1 MSKQHW
7 PGGAMLGPVPPALVS
22 CGTVEK
28 ANALTVAWT
37 GILNTIPPKTYIS
50 VRPERYSYNI
60 IKESGEFVINL
71 PTEKTVRA
79 VDYCGCRT
87 GAKEDKLKAC
97 GLTVSPSVKIS
108 APMVDQSPVNL
119 ECRVTDIVHLGSHDM
134 FIADIVGVNVDE
146 SLLDDKGK
154 LHLSK
159 AGLCAYAHGEYFALG
174 KQIGDFGFSVRR
186 KSVEK
191 RRKRRANAAR
201 GKKNGKN
208 GK

>member
-1 MSKQHW
+1 MKKQHW

-28 ANALTVAWT
+28 PNALTIAWT
-37 GILNTIPPKTYIS
+37 GIINTIPPKTYIS
-50 VRPERYSYNI
+50 VRPERYSYNL

-71 PTEKTVRA
+71 PTEKIVKA

-87 GAKEDKLKAC
+87 GAKENKLEKC
-97 GLTVSPSVKIS
+97 NLTVTKGVKVD
-108 APMVDQSPVNL
+108 APMVDQSPVSI
-119 ECRVTDIVHLGSHDM
+119 ECKVTEIIPLGSHHM
-134 FIADIVGVNVDE
+134 FLADIVGVNVSE
-146 SLLDDKGK
+146 ELLDEKGK

-191 RRKRRANAAR
+191 RRRQQAHNEKRGN
-201 GKKNGKN
+201 KNDKRN
-208 GK
+208 

>member
-1 MSKQHW
+1 
-7 PGGAMLGPVPPALVS
+7 MLGPVPPALVS
-22 CGTVEK
+22 CGSMEK
-28 ANALTVAWT
+28 PNALTIAWT

-50 VRPERYSYNI
+50 VRPERYSYNL

-71 PTEKTVRA
+71 PTEKIVKA

-87 GAKEDKLKAC
+87 GAKEDKLAKC
-97 GLTVSPSVKIS
+97 NLTVSPAVKIS
-108 APMVDQSPVNL
+108 APLIDQSPVNL
-119 ECRVTDIVHLGSHDM
+119 ECKVTDIVHLGSHDM

-146 SLLDDKGK
+146 SLLDEKGK

-186 KSVEK
+186 KSVQK
-191 RRKRRANAAR
+191 RRNQQAKEGA
-201 GKKNGKN
+201 KKNGKN
-208 GK
+208 SK

>member
-1 MSKQHW
+1 MKKQHW

-22 CGTVEK
+22 CGTTDK
-28 ANALTVAWT
+28 PNALTVAWT

-71 PTEKTVRA
+71 PTEKIVKA
-79 VDYCGCRT
+79 VDYCGCRS
-87 GAKEDKLKAC
+87 GAKEDKLKTC
-97 GLTVSPSVKIS
+97 GFTVSPSVKIG
-108 APMVDQSPVNL
+108 APMIDQSPVNL
-119 ECRVTDIVHLGSHDM
+119 ECKVCDIIPLGSHDM
-134 FIADIVGVNVDE
+134 FIADIIGVNVDE
-146 SLLDDKGK
+146 SLLDENGK

-191 RRKRRANAAR
+191 RRKQQQSRE
-201 GKKNGKN
+201 KVKYNGKN
-208 GK
+208 RQ

>member
-1 MSKQHW
+1 MKKQHW

-22 CGTVEK
+22 CGTMEK
-28 ANALTVAWT
+28 PNALTIGWT

-50 VRPERYSYNI
+50 VRPERYSYNL

-71 PTEKTVRA
+71 PTEKIVKA

-87 GAKEDKLKAC
+87 GAKEDKLAKC
-97 GLTVSPSVKIS
+97 GLTVTKGVKVD

-119 ECRVTDIVHLGSHDM
+119 ECKVTDIVHLGSHDM
-134 FIADIVGVNVDE
+134 FVADIVGVNVDE
-146 SLLDDKGK
+146 SLLDEKGK

-186 KSVEK
+186 KSVQK
-191 RRKRRANAAR
+191 RRNQQAKEGA
-201 GKKNGKN
+201 KKNGKN
-208 GK
+208 SK

>member
-1 MSKQHW
+1 MKKQHW

-22 CGTVEK
+22 CGTMEK
-28 ANALTVAWT
+28 PNALTIGWT

-50 VRPERYSYNI
+50 VRPERYSYNL

-71 PTEKTVRA
+71 PTEKIVKA

-87 GAKEDKLKAC
+87 GAKEDKLAKC
-97 GLTVSPSVKIS
+97 GLTVTKGVKVD

-119 ECRVTDIVHLGSHDM
+119 ECKVTDIVHLGSHDM

-146 SLLDDKGK
+146 SLLDEKGK

-186 KSVEK
+186 KSVQK
-191 RRKRRANAAR
+191 RRNQQAKEGA
-201 GKKNGKN
+201 KKNGKN
-208 GK
+208 SK

>member
-1 MSKQHW
+1 MKKQHW

-22 CGTVEK
+22 CGTMEK
-28 ANALTVAWT
+28 PNALTIGWT

-50 VRPERYSYNI
+50 VRPERYSYTL

-71 PTEKTVRA
+71 PTEKIVKA

-87 GAKEDKLKAC
+87 GAKEDKLAKC
-97 GLTVSPSVKIS
+97 GLTVTKGVKID

-119 ECRVTDIVHLGSHDM
+119 ECKVTDIVHLGSHDM

-146 SLLDDKGK
+146 NLLDEKGK

-186 KSVEK
+186 KSVQK
-191 RRKRRANAAR
+191 RRNQQAKEGA
-201 GKKNGKN
+201 KKNGKN
-208 GK
+208 SK

>member
-1 MSKQHW
+1 MKKQHW

-22 CGTVEK
+22 CGTMEK
-28 ANALTVAWT
+28 PNALTIGWT

-50 VRPERYSYNI
+50 VRPERYSYNL
-60 IKESGEFVINL
+60 IKDSGEFVINL
-71 PTEKTVRA
+71 PTEKIVKA

-87 GAKEDKLKAC
+87 GAKEDKLAKC
-97 GLTVSPSVKIS
+97 GLTVTKGVKID

-119 ECRVTDIVHLGSHDM
+119 ECKVTDIVHLGSHDM

-146 SLLDDKGK
+146 SLLDEKGK

-186 KSVEK
+186 KSVQK
-191 RRKRRANAAR
+191 RRNQQAKEGA
-201 GKKNGKN
+201 KKNGKN
-208 GK
+208 SK

>member
-1 MSKQHW
+1 MKKQHW

-22 CGTVEK
+22 CGSMDK
-28 ANALTVAWT
+28 PNALTIAWT

-50 VRPERYSYNI
+50 VRPERYSYNL
-60 IKESGEFVINL
+60 IKDSGEFVINL
-71 PTEKTVRA
+71 PTEKIVKA

-87 GAKEDKLKAC
+87 GAKEDKLAKC

-108 APMVDQSPVNL
+108 APMIDQSPVNL
-119 ECRVTDIVHLGSHDM
+119 ECKVTDIVHLGSHDM

-146 SLLDDKGK
+146 SLLDENGK

-186 KSVEK
+186 KSVQK
-191 RRKRRANAAR
+191 RRNRQAR
-201 GKKNGKN
+201 QGAKKNGKN

>member
-1 MSKQHW
+1 MKKQHW

-22 CGTVEK
+22 CGTMEK
-28 ANALTVAWT
+28 PNALTIGWT

-50 VRPERYSYNI
+50 VRPERYSYNL

-71 PTEKTVRA
+71 PTEKIVKA

-87 GAKEDKLKAC
+87 GAKEDKLAKC
-97 GLTVSPSVKIS
+97 GLTVTKGVKVD

-119 ECRVTDIVHLGSHDM
+119 ECMVTDIVHLGSHDM

-146 SLLDDKGK
+146 SLLDEKGK

-186 KSVEK
+186 KSVQK
-191 RRKRRANAAR
+191 RRNQQAKEGA
-201 GKKNGKN
+201 KKNGKN
-208 GK
+208 SK

>member
-1 MSKQHW
+1 
-7 PGGAMLGPVPPALVS
+7 
-22 CGTVEK
+22 VEK
-28 ANALTVAWT
+28 PNALTIGWT

-50 VRPERYSYNI
+50 VRPERYSYNL

-71 PTEKTVRA
+71 PTEKIVKA
-79 VDYCGCRT
+79 VDYCGVRS
-87 GAKEDKLKAC
+87 GAKEDKLAKC

-119 ECRVTDIVHLGSHDM
+119 ECKVTDIVHLGSHDM

-146 SLLDDKGK
+146 SLLDEKGK

-186 KSVEK
+186 KSVQK
-191 RRKRRANAAR
+191 RRNMQAKKEGR
-201 GKKNGKN
+201 KNGKN

>member
-1 MSKQHW
+1 MKKQHW

-22 CGTVEK
+22 CGTTEK
-28 ANALTVAWT
+28 PNALTVAWT
-37 GILNTIPPKTYIS
+37 GILNTVPPKTYIS
-50 VRPERYSYNI
+50 VRPERFSYNL

-71 PTEKTVRA
+71 PTEKIVKA

-87 GAKEDKLKAC
+87 GAKEDKLKKC
-97 GLTVSPSVKIS
+97 SLTVSPSVKIS
-108 APMVDQSPVNL
+108 APMIDQSPVNL
-119 ECRVTDIVHLGSHDM
+119 ECKVTDVVRLGTHDM
-134 FIADIVGVNVDE
+134 FIADIVGVNVSED
-146 SLLDDKGK
+146 LLDEKGK

-191 RRKRRANAAR
+191 RRKQQARAER
-201 GKKNGKN
+201 ERKNGKRN
-208 GK
+208 

>member
-1 MSKQHW
+1 MKKQHW

-22 CGTVEK
+22 CGTMEK
-28 ANALTVAWT
+28 PNALTIGWT

-50 VRPERYSYNI
+50 VRPERYSYNL

-71 PTEKTVRA
+71 PTEKIVRA

-87 GAKEDKLKAC
+87 GAKEDKLAKC
-97 GLTVSPSVKIS
+97 GLTVTKGVKVD

-119 ECRVTDIVHLGSHDM
+119 ECKVIDIVHLGSHDM

-146 SLLDDKGK
+146 SLLDEKGK

-186 KSVEK
+186 KSVQK
-191 RRKRRANAAR
+191 RRNQQAKEGA
-201 GKKNGKN
+201 KKNGKN
-208 GK
+208 SK

>member
-1 MSKQHW
+1 MKKQHW

-22 CGTVEK
+22 CGTMEK
-28 ANALTVAWT
+28 PNALTIGWT

-50 VRPERYSYNI
+50 VRPERYSYNL

-71 PTEKTVRA
+71 PTEKIVKA

-87 GAKEDKLKAC
+87 GAKEDKLAKC
-97 GLTVSPSVKIS
+97 GLTVTKGVKIN

-119 ECRVTDIVHLGSHDM
+119 ECKVTDIVHLGSHDM

-146 SLLDDKGK
+146 SLLDEKGK

-159 AGLCAYAHGEYFALG
+159 AGLCAYAHEEYFALG

-186 KSVEK
+186 KSVQK
-191 RRKRRANAAR
+191 RRNQQAKEGA
-201 GKKNGKN
+201 KKNGKN
-208 GK
+208 NK